1 MQLGVFLLKQAN
13 KPIRQLQL
21 LTILVQNPP
30 FLAFIMRQTFGLMV
44 LFFLLRLVPALR
56 LALMLAY
63 KPLFISQLYHTLHL
77 ITNFVVQQV

>member
-1 MQLGVFLLKQAN
+1 LKQAN

-21 LTILVQNPP
+21 LSVLVQNPP
-30 FLAFIMRQTFGLMV
+30 FLAFISLHTFGLIV

-63 KPLFISQLYHTLHL
+63 KPLFISVLYHTLHL
-77 ITNFVVQQV
+77 ITNSVVQQV